1 MSKEFEITDLYQI
14 GKNTYQD
21 KLTVEID
28 DDGIIIHPLKVYQI
42 TDSEPILLGEE
53 NNSHTILKAAAIAL
67 ADQIYTYYGLKEN
80 TP

>member
-1 MSKEFEITDLYQI
+1 MTKEFEITDLYQI
-14 GKNTYQD
+14 GDNTYQD

-28 DDGIIIHPLKVYQI
+28 DDGIIIHPLKVYQM
-42 TDSEPILLGEE
+42 TESEPILLGEE